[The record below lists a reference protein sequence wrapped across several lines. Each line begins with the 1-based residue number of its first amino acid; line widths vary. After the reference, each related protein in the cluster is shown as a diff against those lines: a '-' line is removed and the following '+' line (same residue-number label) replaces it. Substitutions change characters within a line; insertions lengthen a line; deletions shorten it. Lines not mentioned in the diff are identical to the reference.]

1 MKLIGMLDSPYVRRV
16 AVSFHLQGIDFDH
29 LPLSVFSAY
38 DEFAVLNPVVKAPT
52 LITDG
57 GVTLLDSGLILE
69 FAEGMTMAELSL
81 RPTEPLDFLRA
92 QRIIGLALAAC
103 EKSVQIVYEHNLR
116 PGEKL
121 HQPWIDRVQGQLLQA
136 YRLLEN
142 EVKDAEPW
150 IFGDRPMQADVSA
163 AVAYRFSSVMLPPLI
178 PGLIQPD
185 LYPAL
190 SALSTRA
197 EATEA
202 FQLAAFA

>member
-16 AVSFHLQGIDFDH
+16 AVSFHLQGIDFSH
-29 LPLSVFSAY
+29 LPISVFSAY
-38 DEFAVLNPVVKAPT
+38 DEFAALNPVVKAPT
-52 LITDG
+52 LITDE

-69 FAEGMTMAELSL
+69 FAEGLTLAELSL
-81 RPTEPLDFLRA
+81 RPTEPLEFLRA

-116 PGEKL
+116 PKEKM
-121 HQPWIDRVQGQLLQA
+121 HRPWIDRVQDQLLQA
-136 YRLLEN
+136 YRLLES
-142 EVKDAEPW
+142 EVAEADPW

-163 AVAYRFSSVMLPPLI
+163 AVAYRFSCELLPPLL
-178 PGLIQPD
+178 PDLKLAD

-190 SALSTRA
+190 AALSARA

-202 FQLAAFA
+202 FQLAAFS